1 MIKWIQQHWHEVID
15 HMNSLWFVV
24 TAAIGSLV
32 GLQAEENLSF
42 RKAFV
47 VFITSYTTTI
57 AIVLLLDYYYN
68 PGNIVLV
75 SVSYFMGLVGRKV
88 TMAFI
93 DFVKRLI
100 TQPRQTLKSVSDIIT
115 LLKSLK

>member
-1 MIKWIQQHWHEVID
+1 MIKWFQAHWHEVID

-42 RKAFV
+42 RRALL
-47 VFITSYTTTI
+47 VFLTSYSTTI

-75 SVSYFMGLVGRKV
+75 SVSYFMGLVGRKI

-93 DFVKRLI
+93 DFVKRFI
-100 TQPRQTLKSVSDIIT
+100 TQPKQTLKSISDIIT